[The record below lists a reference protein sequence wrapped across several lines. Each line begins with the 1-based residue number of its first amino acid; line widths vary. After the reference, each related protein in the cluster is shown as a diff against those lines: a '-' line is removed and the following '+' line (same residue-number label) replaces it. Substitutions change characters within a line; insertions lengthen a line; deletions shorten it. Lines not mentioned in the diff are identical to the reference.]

1 VLPWFVFV
9 GRIYDVFGVLNI
21 SFVVGSVGFGEGT
34 VALAGAVVAC
44 VFGRELPVVNC
55 CVSLYTLRC
64 VNVTIRSVCRS
75 IRAEFEVKRL
85 RQTIYS
91 R

>member
-1 VLPWFVFV
+1 
-9 GRIYDVFGVLNI
+9 LNL
-21 SFVVGSVGFGEGT
+21 SFVVGSVWVGEGT

-44 VFGRELPVVNC
+44 VFGRELPAVNC

-64 VNVTIRSVCRS
+64 VKVIIRNVCRS
-75 IRAEFEVKRL
+75 IRAEFEVKRV